1 MGPFCS
7 LGIARFGLAHDKHCE
22 EQRLLFK
29 EFGKLSNQLK
39 NGLFIGTHRSKK
51 YAIKVTVSPSNEM
64 PTPMYVI

>member
-1 MGPFCS
+1 MGPSCS

-29 EFGKLSNQLK
+29 DLPNLAMEK